1 MRTMTAGHLGEET
14 LIDLMDGVAE
24 AGARAHL
31 SSCLHCRGRLD
42 QASAG
47 LELAREA
54 DVPEPS
60 PLFWDSFRRQVDERI
75 EAGDPAPFWKRA
87 AIRGLAP
94 WVAAAA
100 TVVAIVAVTLPRS
113 SRSPVPAAAPAVPV
127 LPAWSALPPAEEDV
141 GLDMLAAVVPGNT
154 GLGPLAECDGLG
166 DCLAEAGALSEED
179 SLALADAL
187 RRELGA
193 QS

>member
-1 MRTMTAGHLGEET
+1 MRTMTAGHLGEEA
-14 LIDLMDGVAE
+14 LIDLMDGVAGAE
-24 AGARAHL
+24 ARAHAA
-31 SSCLHCRGRLD
+31 SCLHCRARLE

-47 LELAREA
+47 LELTREA

-60 PLFWDSFRRQVDERI
+60 PLFWDAFRRRVDERI
-75 EAGDPAPFWKRA
+75 EAGDPEPVWKRA
-87 AIRGLAP
+87 VFTRVAP

-100 TVVAIVAVTLPRS
+100 AVLAAVAVTLPRAHA
-113 SRSPVPAAAPAVPV
+113 PAPAAAPASPG

-141 GLDMLAAVVPGNT
+141 ALDMLAAVVPGNT

-166 DCLAEAGALSEED
+166 DCLTEAAALSEEE
-179 SLALADAL
+179 SVALADAL
-187 RRELGA
+187 ERELGA